1 MLRTASAPTYNLLRD
16 CIAAR
21 SAFKAEKQEYEEE
34 EYDIKTS
41 EKSIMIIMTR
51 LQSFTAAH
59 PVYEATQVTY
69 MYHVLAV

>member
-1 MLRTASAPTYNLLRD
+1 MLRD

-21 SAFKAEKQEYEEE
+21 SAFKAEKQVLRW
-34 EYDIKTS
+34 KKSMTS
-41 EKSIMIIMTR
+41 KPVKKSIMIILTR
-51 LQSFTAAH
+51 WQSFTAAL

>member
-21 SAFKAEKQEYEEE
+21 SAFKAEKQEYGEE

-41 EKSIMIIMTR
+41 EKK
-51 LQSFTAAH
+51 
-59 PVYEATQVTY
+59 
-69 MYHVLAV
+69 YHDHFDALAEFHRRTPCV